1 MTSVRIFT
9 AVSFIILKTTQISIN
24 KLTNKIWYIHMMET
38 EIFRRNEP
46 YIYFKNNI
54 EVKCKLKNIMPVIK
68 I

>member
-1 MTSVRIFT
+1 
-9 AVSFIILKTTQISIN
+9 
-24 KLTNKIWYIHMMET
+24 MMET

-54 EVKCKLKNIMPVIK
+54 AVKCKLKNIMPVIK